1 MDDEAVEE
9 LALEPLSL
17 STPPLPPPIDP
28 VKPALAHRYTLE
40 GRAAVSNAA
49 ETRYFH
55 NRALVYHFV
64 DISDAVEDELDE
76 FYKLLTSWIVTGN
89 QPFTEVENRQFQAMI
104 FYLRPALEGHFVK
117 ANAIRTRVVNHGAA
131 LRQKTQAYLNNLSGL
146 LAIACDAW
154 TSSNKIAFLAITAS
168 WITESWTLKETLLDF
183 VELKG
188 AHDGKN
194 LADAV
199 ATAVTELG
207 ISEKILALVSDNAS
221 NNGTLIHHLTS
232 NLRVSSP
239 NSHWDGSGGHIRCLA
254 HIIHLA
260 VMALLRGI
268 KAVPASTNTR
278 EFKHNDHA
286 LTVEEAELIVAD
298 DNLEASETDDQE
310 LADPSVD
317 LQSGIEKIRK
327 ISRIVR
333 SSPQRMELFRT
344 VAERIEEDN
353 QRHAKANNIPYEKKS
368 IKNLILDVITR
379 WNSTYLMLER
389 ALESSEAI
397 DALTSHSKIKI
408 YRPYALSTS
417 DWAAI
422 RMACKWLKFFR
433 SALTRISGEKY
444 PTLSF
449 SLHIYFVL
457 ITYIAELEKE
467 PFVKENMG
475 VLNGVHACMSKL
487 QEFLDKSVKDS
498 QYYYYAMVLDPRYKN
513 TLFSL
518 NTALLERLL
527 PRNWL
532 SESAESFA
540 HTCRKFYDSATHPTV
555 QPHLGTKDM
564 DEFEYA
570 MNASMPQSIH
580 QHQEPTSLAREIQ
593 EYLAEPTT
601 TMEPL
606 EWWSKHQS
614 RFPRLAAMARD
625 YLCIPGSSVAVER
638 VLSTGRDVISLR
650 RASLSAETITI
661 LMKYR
666 ADIILEESVD
676 PFYQS

>member
-1 MDDEAVEE
+1 
-9 LALEPLSL
+9 
-17 STPPLPPPIDP
+17 
-28 VKPALAHRYTLE
+28 
-40 GRAAVSNAA
+40 
-49 ETRYFH
+49 
-55 NRALVYHFV
+55 
-64 DISDAVEDELDE
+64 
-76 FYKLLTSWIVTGN
+76 
-89 QPFTEVENRQFQAMI
+89 MI

-117 ANAIRTRVVNHGAA
+117 ANAIRTRVINHGTA

-168 WITESWTLKETLLDF
+168 WITELWTLKETLLDF

-207 ISEKILALVSDNAS
+207 ISDKILALVSDNAS

-239 NSHWDGSGGHIRCLA
+239 NSRWDGSGGHIRCLA

-298 DNLEASETDDQE
+298 DNLEASETDDQG

-353 QRHAKANNIPYEKKS
+353 QRHAKANNMPYEKKS
-368 IKNLILDVITR
+368 VKNLILDIITR

-408 YRPYALSTS
+408 YRPYALSPN
-417 DWAAI
+417 DWAMI
-422 RMACKWLKFFR
+422 GMACKWLKFFR

-444 PTLSF
+444 PTLSY
-449 SLHIYFVL
+449 SLYIYFVL
-457 ITYIAELEKE
+457 ITYVSELEKE
-467 PFVKENMG
+467 PFVKENLG
-475 VLNGVHACMSKL
+475 VLNAVQACMSKL

-498 QYYYYAMVLDPRYKN
+498 QYYYYAMVLDPQYKS

-518 NTALLERLL
+518 NTASLQRLL
-527 PRNWL
+527 PHTWL

-540 HTCRKFYDSATHPTV
+540 HTCGKFYDSAAHPTV
-555 QPHLGTKDM
+555 QPHLGTKYM
-564 DEFEYA
+564 DKFEYA
-570 MNASMPQSIH
+570 MNASMPQSTH
-580 QHQEPTSLAREIQ
+580 QHQEPTSLAHEIQ
-593 EYLAEPTT
+593 EFLAEPTT

-625 YLCIPGSSVAVER
+625 YLCIPELYHLETATMSELTYINYEGAGQANSDACHYSQAVIIGDI
-638 VLSTGRDVISLR
+638 V
-650 RASLSAETITI
+650 RASGQGGWDDAGNLKANDAKGQVDLAFDNVDKALRAVGLRGWEDVFSVRSYHRDIDVTFQIMVEKLKQRIPGHRPTWTSVQVVRLAFPEMEIEI
-661 LMKYR
+661 EVEAYR
-666 ADIILEESVD
+666 GKK
-676 PFYQS
+676 